1 MVPTSWA
8 SLADVNG
15 LYVTCRGYR
24 LLCMLVWS
32 KEYRVFGLFGVFG
45 VAITVIIV
53 GERVSRDKADVFVGC
68 EEDKG
73 RHAEA
78 PG

>member
-1 MVPTSWA
+1 
-8 SLADVNG
+8 
-15 LYVTCRGYR
+15 
-24 LLCMLVWS
+24 MLVWS